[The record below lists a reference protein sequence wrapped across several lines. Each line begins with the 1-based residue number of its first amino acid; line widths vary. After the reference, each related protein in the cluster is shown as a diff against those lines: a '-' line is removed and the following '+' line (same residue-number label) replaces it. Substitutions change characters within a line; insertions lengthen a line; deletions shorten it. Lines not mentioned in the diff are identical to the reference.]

1 MTKKRSINLFIIF
14 AIVLVICL
22 VACFV
27 NFTYPL
33 SVDGNYYSYSNF
45 ISNIRLGNDIDS
57 SLRIVYRAE
66 VAEGQSKLNYDALR
80 DDVIKDLSDI
90 VNKEGYYDVSSVKYG
105 EDGILL
111 NIGNILTA
119 QEKDTLIDLVGNPQ
133 SIGFSKNSDGSDPF
147 VKSESI
153 SKVYATSYN
162 DPETGLLTYCVVV
175 EFADE
180 YKSTMVEKSE
190 EGDIYIYIGDQ
201 QFGSITKG
209 NITEEGIISFTS
221 DSFVSMQTTN
231 TCVNQIKVGMLGLEL
246 TQIECNMISA
256 GQGSFANIFLGVAM
270 VAFMIALFVLLIVKF
285 RHMGLV
291 SSFAMLFFV
300 VISLFLIQ
308 SIPFVH
314 VNFGGIIGMMVAL
327 LLAVESIMRILDIAK
342 NHYQNGT
349 PLYVAFKMAM
359 KESLARTM
367 FINAFLLVA
376 GLVCLFMPTM
386 AVQSFGWIIFISSI
400 VSTFVSMALMRLFIK
415 MYLALNN
422 TDGKKLNFHKGGK
435 NA

>member
-33 SVDGNYYSYSNF
+33 SVNGNYYSYSNF

-66 VAEGQSKLNYDALR
+66 VPEGQSKLNYDELR
-80 DDVIKDLSDI
+80 DDVIRDLSDI

-111 NIGNILTA
+111 NIGNILTT
-119 QEKDTLIDLVGNPQ
+119 QEKNTLIDLVGNPQ

-175 EFADE
+175 EFDDE

-201 QFGSITKG
+201 QFGSISKG

-231 TCVNQIKVGMLGLEL
+231 TCVNQIRVGMLGLEL
-246 TQIECNMISA
+246 TQIECDMVSA

-270 VAFMIALFVLLIVKF
+270 FAFMIALFILLIVKY

-327 LLAVESIMRILDIAK
+327 LLAVEGIMHIIDIAK
-342 NHYQNGT
+342 SHYQSGT

-359 KESLARTM
+359 RESLARTM

-376 GLVCLFMPTM
+376 GLVCLLMPTM